1 MRIAGASGGRSP
13 KNQRRGAPVP
23 PPEAVSPWVRL
34 RSGSSHPFIYAR
46 MVGDADS
53 TAKPGDVVN
62 IYDKSG
68 QFFGRG
74 LYNPNST
81 IVLRMLVHGDRA
93 VDDAF
98 WRSRLTEAVELRR
111 RLNVEETTDAYR
123 LVHAEGDGLSGLI
136 VERYADCLVFEV
148 FSLGMFQ
155 RTTMLAERLAEL
167 LGPPASLDRPDRT
180 NLTWRSLVRADP
192 PIERI
197 EQFHVEPS
205 AQPDVGSLT
214 IREHGVRYRVDV
226 AGGHK
231 TGFFCDQRDNRRR
244 IATFCRDAVVLDL
257 CCYTGGFG
265 LCAKLLG
272 GAKEVTSVDLD
283 EAAIAVARENMNL
296 NRTRINLVHA
306 DAFAYLRQMI
316 ANGRQF
322 DTVILDPPKLAPTR
336 DDVQD
341 SLRKYHDLN
350 GLAMQVVRP
359 DGVLVTCSCS
369 GLVSRDVFVETVH
382 RAARGLK
389 RPLQMFEQ
397 TGAGPDHPVMLN
409 CPESEY
415 LKVLWLRVGPCATVG
430 TTVDRPR

>member
-1 MRIAGASGGRSP
+1 MGRTRTDKRRSP
-13 KNQRRGAPVP
+13 SYGQRKRLVP
-23 PPEAVSPWVRL
+23 PPNAVSPWVRL
-34 RSGSSHPFIYAR
+34 RSGSAHPFIYSR
-46 MVGDADS
+46 MIGDADP
-53 TAKPGDVVN
+53 AARPGDIVN

-68 QFFGRG
+68 AFFGRG
-74 LYNPNST
+74 LYNPSST
-81 IVLRMLVHGDRA
+81 IVLRVLVHGDHA
-93 VDDAF
+93 IDDTF
-98 WRSRLTEAVELRR
+98 WRSRLAEAVGLRR
-111 RLNVEETTDAYR
+111 RLNLDETTDAYR

-155 RTTMLAERLAEL
+155 RTAMLAAQLADL
-167 LGPPASLDRPDRT
+167 LRPPTSLDRPARASGSWRT
-180 NLTWRSLVRADP
+180 IVRADP
-192 PIERI
+192 AIERI
-197 EQFHVEPS
+197 EGFRVADQR
-205 AQPDVGSLT
+205 QPDVGELT
-214 IREHGVRYRVDV
+214 IREHGIRYRVDV

-231 TGFFCDQRDNRRR
+231 TGFFCDQRENRRR
-244 IATFCRDAVVLDL
+244 IAPFCRDAAVLDL

-283 EAAIAVARENMNL
+283 EAAIAVARENANL
-296 NRTRINLVHA
+296 NQTRINLVHS

-316 ANGRQF
+316 ANGRRF

-341 SLRKYHDLN
+341 ALRKYHDLN

-359 DGVLVTCSCS
+359 GGVLVTCSCS

-389 RPLQMFEQ
+389 RMLQMFDQ

-409 CPESEY
+409 CPESAY
-415 LKVLWLRVGPCATVG
+415 LKVLWLRIGSAP
-430 TTVDRPR
+430 